1 MADLLAPDK
10 YQDETAS
17 IPDNCASTIGG
28 DIDHKNRLPTEY
40 AENPDSNIDG
50 QETESCKEKQNQR
63 DAKLDHESSAAPNSN
78 WKSDQRGEIENVK
91 NGFHETVLS
100 NGIEVEVELAESNNN
115 NVNHGNNN
123 NNSIRNNAMLND
135 HSENSCLDDDP
146 ILHNNNNNKHRANV
160 SATESGRERHILD
173 AKHLNDSGI
182 DITDIE
188 TEKIMENHL
197 HSSIT
202 HDKKEV
208 IYDETAPKRIN
219 RPSRLKIKSPEDE
232 STLLM
237 DGIDK
242 LISPDDK
249 GAGKSP
255 TRMRRSGSVE
265 TPQYKTVS
273 KARPIIVY
281 NEPEEYEHSQTNTKH
296 FEQNHNSEHRSELP
310 QPHNGEHRPESLQQT
325 YVYDPNRLL
334 LDQVQPH
341 HLYKKSPDMHR
352 KFYSTALEPTKR
364 SESPVLR
371 MKNRSESSPS
381 TYRKYGRKISS
392 DARLCGGAP
401 DVRSKRPPIRKIS
414 SNARIEH
421 VKESIDNIP
430 EEEPKCRRVSFG
442 TATYIK
448 HGHKV
453 NIEKGLENLRHN
465 RSEQAEVNKNKN
477 NERHIDNKELRNGDV
492 RTKEISQN
500 HIINPTTA
508 GFDNKAYIEDEKADH
523 PKQAMKIIDSQTGTS
538 MNVRE
543 NIYSTIK
550 KSTSSESLI
559 SFEATKAL
567 DIKSLDQNHREKK
580 EKKLSTHSLPD
591 VSRNEHTKKK
601 ARHSVG
607 ITDSPR
613 SILKVKMDDTVS
625 NGSTD
630 TINGTRL
637 KIKRDS
643 VALYHEQHDDVEK
656 QNRGNWVGISRK
668 DFKRVMRNNV
678 SHIII

>member
-17 IPDNCASTIGG
+17 TPDNCASTIGD
-28 DIDHKNRLPTEY
+28 DIDHKNLLPTKY
-40 AENPDSNIDG
+40 AENPDSNVDG
-50 QETESCKEKQNQR
+50 EETESCKENQNLR

-78 WKSDQRGEIENVK
+78 CKPDQRGEIETVK
-91 NGFHETVLS
+91 NAFLS
-100 NGIEVEVELAESNNN
+100 NGIEVELELAESSNN
-115 NVNHGNNN
+115 NVNHDS
-123 NNSIRNNAMLND
+123 NSIRNDAILTD
-135 HSENSCLDDDP
+135 YSEKSCLEDDL
-146 ILHNNNNNKHRANV
+146 ILHNNNTHRTNG
-160 SATESGRERHILD
+160 SATESGGQRHILD
-173 AKHLNDSGI
+173 VKHLNDSGI

-197 HSSIT
+197 HSSTT

-273 KARPIIVY
+273 KARAIIVY

-296 FEQNHNSEHRSELP
+296 FEQNQKSEHRSELP
-310 QPHNGEHRPESLQQT
+310 QPHNHQHRSESLPQK
-325 YVYDPNRLL
+325 YIYDPNRLL
-334 LDQVQPH
+334 VDQIEQH

-352 KFYSTALEPTKR
+352 KFFSTALEPTKR

-401 DVRSKRPPIRKIS
+401 DAHSKQQPVRKIS

-421 VKESIDNIP
+421 VKESFDNIP

-453 NIEKGLENLRHN
+453 NIEKGLEKLRHN
-465 RSEQAEVNKNKN
+465 SSEQTEVHKNES
-477 NERHIDNKELRNGDV
+477 NERNIGNKEFRNGDV
-492 RTKEISQN
+492 RMQASPNNRVTKDTTQN
-500 HIINPTTA
+500 NVIKPTAA
-508 GFDNKAYIEDEKADH
+508 GFNNKAYIEDEKTAY

-559 SFEATKAL
+559 SFEATKSM
-567 DIKSLDQNHREKK
+567 DTKSLGQNHREKK

-607 ITDSPR
+607 ITGSPR
-613 SILKVKMDDTVS
+613 SILKVKTDDTVS
-625 NGSTD
+625 NGSTNS
-630 TINGTRL
+630 INGTRL

-668 DFKRVMRNNV
+668 DFKRVMRNKV